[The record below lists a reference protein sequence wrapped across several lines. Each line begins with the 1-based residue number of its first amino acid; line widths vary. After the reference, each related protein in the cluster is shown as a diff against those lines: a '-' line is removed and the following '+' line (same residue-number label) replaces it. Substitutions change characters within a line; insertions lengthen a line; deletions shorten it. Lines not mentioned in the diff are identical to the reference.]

1 MEASKERL
9 METGAGV
16 AVAVAV
22 DDNPDDRQLAKLLE
36 GPGLSV
42 HALAPATTVEETVA
56 QVTAAL
62 ELSAGPGV
70 VLVDYRLDQEQAV
83 TFKGGTIAAALREA
97 MPDVPLVLF
106 TTEERL
112 RQWVDQQVGIRTLF
126 DWQLIKGTVLS
137 SDQARD
143 LARQSV
149 ASIATSFAS
158 VVETRDHLGDEADVW
173 DVIRIAMEAEPHEL
187 QPFRS
192 STVLVPHKESAS
204 QIARWILGEAL
215 QHPGPLINNADSRVL
230 VGLDLESW
238 AQPRVREWLERS
250 LYTGVFDG
258 LRRDWYWRGRLSRQV
273 DDLFD
278 GTLAPEDAAQRA
290 SALGR
295 VLDEALGHDRCS
307 WCGDSDVLR
316 ACSICDRA
324 VDSAHALRPLGAP
337 DWSLGR
343 VTCFACI
350 LSGEAERA
358 RFDES
363 AEEIAAMIRTG
374 EISQPER

>member
-1 MEASKERL
+1 MMGTDA
-9 METGAGV
+9 GA
-16 AVAVAV
+16 AIAVAV
-22 DDNPDDRQLAKLLE
+22 DDDPDDRQLARLLE

-42 HALAPATTVEETVA
+42 HALAPAVTVEDTLA
-56 QVTAAL
+56 QVAATL
-62 ELSAGPGV
+62 GLSAAPGV

-83 TFKGGTIAAALREA
+83 GFKGGTIAAALREA

-112 RQWVDQQVGIRTLF
+112 RQWVDQQVGIRSLF
-126 DWQLIKGTVLS
+126 DWQLIKGTVLT

-149 ASIATSFAS
+149 SSIAISFAR
-158 VVETRDHLGDEADVW
+158 VVETRDQLRDEADVW
-173 DVIRIAMEAEPHEL
+173 DVIRIAMEAGPDEL

-215 QHPGPLINNADSRVL
+215 QHPGPLINGADSRVTA
-230 VGLDLESW
+230 GLDLDSW
-238 AQPRVREWLERS
+238 AQPRVRQWLERS
-250 LYTGVFDG
+250 LYTGVFAG
-258 LRRDWYWRGRLSRQV
+258 LRKDWYWRGRLSRQV
-273 DDLFD
+273 DELFE
-278 GTLAPEDAAQRA
+278 GALAPEDAAQRT
-290 SALGR
+290 SALGQL
-295 VLDEALGHDRCS
+295 LDEPLEHDSCS
-307 WCGDSDVLR
+307 WCSDSDVLR
-316 ACSICDRA
+316 ACSICARA

-343 VTCFACI
+343 VICFACI
-350 LSGEAERA
+350 LSGEAERE

-374 EISQPER
+374 EIAQPER

>member
-1 MEASKERL
+1 MEASKGRMMGTEMPTAL
-9 METGAGV
+9 
-16 AVAVAV
+16 AVAV
-22 DDNPDDRQLAKLLE
+22 DDNPDDRQLASLLE
-36 GPGLSV
+36 GSGLSV
-42 HALAPATTVEETVA
+42 HALAPSSTVEATVA
-56 QVTAAL
+56 EVAAAL
-62 ELSAGPGV
+62 EPSAGPGV

-83 TFKGGTIAAALREA
+83 AFKGGTIAAALREA
-97 MPDVPLVLF
+97 MPDTPLILF

-137 SDQARD
+137 SDEARD
-143 LARQSV
+143 LARRSV
-149 ASIATSFAS
+149 ASIATSFAL
-158 VVETRDHLGDEADVW
+158 VVETRDRLRAEADVW

-204 QIARWILGEAL
+204 QIGRWILVEAL
-215 QHPGPLINNADSRVL
+215 HHPGPLINSADARVL
-230 VGLDLESW
+230 VGLDLDSW
-238 AQPRVREWLERS
+238 VHPRVSEWRERS
-250 LYTGVFDG
+250 LYTGVFAG
-258 LRRDWYWRGRLSRQV
+258 VRTDWYWRGRLSRQV
-273 DDLFD
+273 DELFE
-278 GTLAPEDAAQRA
+278 GALAPEDAAQRA
-290 SALGR
+290 AALDR
-295 VLDEALGHDRCS
+295 LLDERLGHDRCS

-350 LSGEAERA
+350 LSGEAEHE